1 MSEARAT
8 AIQQIIQAAMRT
20 GLLTAAQ
27 EHELNLRLF
36 QDGCSEADFFLLRR
50 LHSCLRLGSIRQV
63 PSLPNPVARGCFGAP
78 LVTDKVE
85 EAQPQP
91 CELSRAHNPKVS

>member
-50 LHSCLRLGSIRQV
+50 LHSCLRQGSIRQV
-63 PSLPNPVARGCFGAP
+63 PSLLNPVARGCFGAP
-78 LVTDKVE
+78 LVADKVE
-85 EAQPQP
+85 EAQLQP